1 MIDSEWPR
9 RSIVVLAAMVA
20 WLLPQQEV
28 LAWGANGHRMIS
40 QLAIANLP
48 AEVPAFLRTPKVAEL
63 LGELAREPDRSKVTG
78 NNHDRDLDRGH
89 YINLAGNFAAAD
101 EVPIDPLQATRVC
114 AAQNLPTDFLR
125 AASDECGVNSAMC
138 PEMARPSPAPPCLRV
153 VKSSASVI
161 ARRRCSS
168 LHHAID
174 GVYYFPDMGAAIV
187 RSKPFIQLPSL

>member
-1 MIDSEWPR
+1 MGVGHGQRNVAGGRSLTYEKYIFQISRSALVVWIAPTGGSGLGRKWASHDQPTGDCTSPR
-9 RSIVVLAAMVA
+9 RGAGFRQNSKGGGEQLQRDFAYWRADCGVA
-20 WLLPQQEV
+20 VMLFAHSLT
-28 LAWGANGHRMIS
+28 GGH
-40 QLAIANLP
+40 
-48 AEVPAFLRTPKVAEL
+48 AE
-63 LGELAREPDRSKVTG
+63 
-78 NNHDRDLDRGH
+78 
-89 YINLAGNFAAAD
+89 
-101 EVPIDPLQATRVC
+101 C

-174 GVYYFPDMGAAIV
+174 GVYYFPDMGTAIV